1 MTRHASTSTYVNPE
15 GGGVAVLLNGRH
27 GGLGWGTSPL
37 PLFAAMLAKAEAAE
51 PAVWE
56 NIDAMRRAIEGGEFG
71 RR

>member
-1 MTRHASTSTYVNPE
+1 MTRRASTSTYVNRKAVE
-15 GGGVAVLLNGRH
+15 SAVLLNGRH
-27 GGLGWGTSPL
+27 GGLGWGTAPL

-51 PAVWE
+51 LAVWE

>member
-1 MTRHASTSTYVNPE
+1 M
-15 GGGVAVLLNGRH
+15 LLNGRH
-27 GGLGWGTSPL
+27 GGLDGEPHRL